1 MGIASWAPLI
11 KMTIVKLI
19 SFGDLDLKKKKKKK
33 KLMFRIVFLELF
45 SIQKRFVIRSNICT
59 SAVA

>member
-19 SFGDLDLKKKKKKK
+19 SFGDLNLKKKQKQKKKK
-33 KLMFRIVFLELF
+33 YKFHKGFLNF
-45 SIQKRFVIRSNICT
+45 SYSKTLCRKK
-59 SAVA
+59 